1 MPQRQWAACEGHGSP
16 HAATPAQLGSDTQKL
31 VQSGQRSLKQAAL
44 LRISS
49 EPLALVGPQGQIVPF
64 TASQKATLDNTPI
77 NALQIVKTQISALQR
92 TGEANNPESNYKD
105 WTGILSALQSLQGTR
120 RVLIL
125 SPDAKRMVFL
135 LSCFYVTFQIR
146 ILDFNSFFRPTVLKS
161 VPRYLGTP

>member
-1 MPQRQWAACEGHGSP
+1 M
-16 HAATPAQLGSDTQKL
+16 
-31 VQSGQRSLKQAAL
+31 
-44 LRISS
+44 
-49 EPLALVGPQGQIVPF
+49 GPQGQIVPF